1 MKNKS
6 YTTEEKTFQR
16 IFRYAFESNEDG
28 FAIFNMQ
35 GELKFANNSF
45 IKLLGYQDA
54 AEIKGLNMNRFFPE
68 EVNQVLAESIRKNQN
83 GETTKLNDCQ
93 AITRNHEII
102 PVSIYAFAIYNEQN
116 EKMGLMCSLRD
127 ISDKRKA
134 YDELK
139 EIQNRYEA
147 LFERS
152 LDCLFI
158 NDFEGNFIDANPA
171 ALNLLGY
178 TREEIPSLNL
188 ASMLSQD
195 QLEEAFHFLK
205 EMMKGGHQ
213 DKIAEFRL
221 RRKDGQYVYVEIR
234 GCLIYRDGK
243 PYAVQGI
250 ARDITE
256 RKKAEKKLKEYKL
269 IVDSAQDAIF
279 FKDLESRY
287 IIANDK
293 TFEAFGLPRDKVI
306 GKNDFEL
313 MQDREEAGKNI
324 EDDKVVFNTG
334 KPKEITKHM
343 TGADGREYWF
353 QAVKVPQFDD
363 KGKIMGLVGIARDIT
378 EQKRAEEALKESEKR
393 FRDVLDNSR
402 DMTYKL
408 NLKGNFEYI
417 SPSVH
422 ELSGF
427 SAEEFVAMGF
437 AGTVKRI
444 HPEDRVK
451 IKALMKGLFNN
462 DLEDK
467 FIQEVEYRWK
477 VKNGEWRWF
486 SNNHTVI
493 RDENVRP
500 IAIVATARDIT
511 ERKRTEERLMRLSNA
526 VSMSNDSIVISDL
539 KGKII
544 EVNKATLEIYGSDDK
559 GDLIGKNSLDL
570 IAPEEREKALA
581 GMKEVLEKGQVR
593 NKEYHIITMD
603 GGKVPVEMNASI
615 MKEHDEKPI
624 GFVGISRDI
633 TERKRAEGEI
643 RRLSSAVEQS
653 IDGIAIADMESRL
666 IYVNVAFAHMHG
678 YSPDEMAGMK
688 VENLHNEE
696 QMEKYERGMEEFMT
710 KGSWMGE
717 IGHAGKDGKAFPTY
731 MSITLLRNS
740 EGKPEG
746 IVAVARDITDQKLI
760 EEERENMFR
769 SLAQAEKLASLGQ
782 LAGGMAHE
790 LNNPISFISANL
802 SVLQEYRE
810 SMGQALRAYD
820 DFAFKKT
827 KEICTDK
834 LEKELGELE
843 ELKEELDIK
852 YVLDDFHAL
861 LAESKQGAERIKRI
875 VQNLREFSDP
885 QSIQTEHTDIN
896 ASLDKAL
903 EILRSEIKCKVRL
916 VKDYGDIPELHVY
929 PQELNQVFLNI
940 LANAAQAIQDRGEIK
955 IRTWTQDSMVKVTV
969 RDTGGG
975 MSPEKLARIFDP
987 FYTTKMVGQ
996 GTGLGLSTSYGIIKK
1011 HGGEIQVES
1020 QPGKGTTVTI
1030 SLPLNNESNQGVRK

>member
-1 MKNKS
+1 
-6 YTTEEKTFQR
+6 
-16 IFRYAFESNEDG
+16 
-28 FAIFNMQ
+28 
-35 GELKFANNSF
+35 
-45 IKLLGYQDA
+45 
-54 AEIKGLNMNRFFPE
+54 
-68 EVNQVLAESIRKNQN
+68 
-83 GETTKLNDCQ
+83 
-93 AITRNHEII
+93 
-102 PVSIYAFAIYNEQN
+102 
-116 EKMGLMCSLRD
+116 
-127 ISDKRKA
+127 
-134 YDELK
+134 
-139 EIQNRYEA
+139 
-147 LFERS
+147 
-152 LDCLFI
+152 
-158 NDFEGNFIDANPA
+158 
-171 ALNLLGY
+171 
-178 TREEIPSLNL
+178 
-188 ASMLSQD
+188 
-195 QLEEAFHFLK
+195 
-205 EMMKGGHQ
+205 
-213 DKIAEFRL
+213 
-221 RRKDGQYVYVEIR
+221 
-234 GCLIYRDGK
+234 
-243 PYAVQGI
+243 
-250 ARDITE
+250 
-256 RKKAEKKLKEYKL
+256 
-269 IVDSAQDAIF
+269 
-279 FKDLESRY
+279 
-287 IIANDK
+287 
-293 TFEAFGLPRDKVI
+293 
-306 GKNDFEL
+306 
-313 MQDREEAGKNI
+313 
-324 EDDKVVFNTG
+324 
-334 KPKEITKHM
+334 
-343 TGADGREYWF
+343 
-353 QAVKVPQFDD
+353 
-363 KGKIMGLVGIARDIT
+363 
-378 EQKRAEEALKESEKR
+378 LKESEKR

-559 GDLIGKNSLDL
+559 GDLIGKNTLDL